1 LFAHTVL
8 GCGIGAIKQDS
19 SDGCAP
25 GAMGALVAKVWAKE
39 NDAQIRA
46 ESATPEDANKTIL
59 DQSTFAGT
67 IAGCIVGGS
76 EGCSTGGMT
85 GNNAILN
92 NHLTEIERK
101 KLQQAETDCYTKKDQ
116 SACATASNLKKKDEL
131 SDKLL
136 ANAVAT
142 CKGPECNEV
151 TNVIRQEMAKQG
163 CTPPRACP
171 DYTKLNEYWQV
182 AQAKAQGLEPVYPEA
197 WLLDGKAV
205 LDLGKWGIK
214 AVSGSGK
221 GSLDALSQLNKTDTA
236 KVNVNARVD
245 DFEQYDKYRKPDST
259 RTGGEWDW
267 QKQAPNNGAVPG
279 TQQTVTIESGTVD
292 RFGPRGGE
300 YFSPAGTPYEARAL
314 PPGKQAEPYEQYQ
327 VLKPFTVTQETI
339 APAFGQT
346 GGGLQMRASIP
357 EVQNGFATIDDLIK
371 HGYLKDPKK

>member
-1 LFAHTVL
+1 MVDTGGNVGETFKRMGSEEGLTQTFTTVLTAGALEYLGNIPFGENGVKLGSINGKSPFTDQLGKNLIYGVTGAAVRSGITGESFEDQLPAVFALALLQSGAASAAFAIGDTKSLSSNMNLFLHTVV
-8 GCGIGAIKQDS
+8 GCGVGAIKQDS

-163 CTPPRACP
+163 CTPPVHALTTPSSMNTGKWRRQRRRGSNRSTLRRGSWTVRPCLIWASGAS
-171 DYTKLNEYWQV
+171 KLSV
-182 AQAKAQGLEPVYPEA
+182 ARV
-197 WLLDGKAV
+197 KAV
-205 LDLGKWGIK
+205 WM
-214 AVSGSGK
+214 
-221 GSLDALSQLNKTDTA
+221 
-236 KVNVNARVD
+236 
-245 DFEQYDKYRKPDST
+245 
-259 RTGGEWDW
+259 
-267 QKQAPNNGAVPG
+267 
-279 TQQTVTIESGTVD
+279 
-292 RFGPRGGE
+292 RFH
-300 YFSPAGTPYEARAL
+300 S
-314 PPGKQAEPYEQYQ
+314 
-327 VLKPFTVTQETI
+327 
-339 APAFGQT
+339 
-346 GGGLQMRASIP
+346 
-357 EVQNGFATIDDLIK
+357 
-371 HGYLKDPKK
+371 